1 MPDVSYMEFTGK
13 DAAIEIFNEAVKAV
27 QPAVLIPGHIRL
39 EVGVLNIDGQVLP
52 LHNYDGVYV
61 LAVGKAAAAMALEA
75 EKVLG
80 DTITTGLVV
89 TKYQHSLPLQY
100 CRAIEAGHP
109 VPDEN
114 SLAAALA
121 VVDFCKPLTSNS
133 LLLCFISGGASA
145 LLADVAEGISL
156 ADMQSVSRL
165 MLQCGANIQE
175 MNTVRKHLSY
185 LKGGQ
190 LLRHL
195 NGATVFSFI
204 ISDVQG
210 DDLSVIASGLT
221 VANTATYADAWQVLV
236 KYALV
241 DEVPPAIKSRLLN
254 GMQQG
259 FTETGKPALG
269 TVQNILVANNAKALH
284 AAEQRAKRLGF
295 ATAILNGQLQGEAK
309 NAASRFWELLWQY
322 NGPRPACL
330 LAGGETTVT
339 VTGNG
344 KGGRNQEFVLAVI
357 CQLIDMNVPAEKWPV
372 LLSAGTDGTDGP
384 TEAAG
389 AIVNIY
395 DYYNIKK
402 MGLNPHF
409 FIKNNDA
416 FRFFEAISG
425 LIVTGATQTNVMDV
439 VVAIIS

>member
-1 MPDVSYMEFTGK
+1 MKFTGK
-13 DAAIEIFNEAVKAV
+13 DAAIEIFSEAVKAV
-27 QPAVLIPGHIRL
+27 QPAVLIPGYMRL
-39 EVGVLNIDGQVLP
+39 NDGVLYVNGQELP
-52 LHNYDGVYV
+52 LHNYDGIYV
-61 LAVGKAAAAMALEA
+61 LAVGKAAAAMAQEA
-75 EKVLG
+75 EKILG
-80 DTITTGLVV
+80 DKITAGLVV
-89 TKYQHSLPLQY
+89 TKYRHGLPLQY
-100 CRAIEAGHP
+100 CRTIEAGHP
-109 VPDEN
+109 LPDDN
-114 SLAAALA
+114 SLLAALA
-121 VVDFCKPLTSNS
+121 VVDFCKPLTGNS

-145 LLADVAEGISL
+145 LLADVAEGVSL

-165 MLQCGANIQE
+165 LLQCGADIHE
-175 MNTVRKHLSY
+175 INTVRKHLCY

-190 LLRHL
+190 LLMYLH
-195 NGATVFSFI
+195 GATVFSFI

-210 DDLSVIASGLT
+210 DDLSVVASGLT
-221 VANTATYADAWQVLV
+221 VANTTTYADAWQVLV

-241 DEVPPAIKSRLLN
+241 DEVPPAIKNRLLN
-254 GMQQG
+254 GTPLAMA
-259 FTETGKPALG
+259 ETGQPALG
-269 TVQNILVANNAKALH
+269 AVQNILTGNNAKALR
-284 AAEQRAKRLGF
+284 AAEQRAQQLGF
-295 ATAILNGQLQGEAK
+295 ATTTVNNLLQGEAK
-309 NAASRFWELLWQY
+309 TAASHFLEVLLQY

-339 VTGNG
+339 VTGKG

-357 CQLIDMNVPAEKWPV
+357 CKLIDMDVPAEKWPV

-409 FIKNNDA
+409 FIKNNDS
-416 FRFFEAISG
+416 FHFFETIDE
-425 LIVTGATQTNVMDV
+425 LIITGATQTNVMDV

>member
-1 MPDVSYMEFTGK
+1 MEFTGK
-13 DAAIEIFNEAVKAV
+13 DAAIEIFSEAVKAV
-27 QPAVLIPGHIRL
+27 QPAVLIPGYIRL
-39 EVGVLNIDGQVLP
+39 EDGVLNVDGQELP

-61 LAVGKAAAAMALEA
+61 LAAGKAAAAMAQEA
-75 EKVLG
+75 EKILG
-80 DTITTGLVV
+80 DKITAGLVV

-100 CRAIEAGHP
+100 CRTIEAGHP
-109 VPDEN
+109 VPDDN
-114 SLAAALA
+114 SLVAALA
-121 VVDFCKPLTSNS
+121 VVDFCRPLTSNS

-145 LLADVAEGISL
+145 LLADVAEGVSL

-165 MLQCGANIQE
+165 LLQCGADIQE

-190 LLRHL
+190 LLTYLH
-195 NGATVFSFI
+195 GASVFSVI

-221 VANTATYADAWQVLV
+221 VANTTSFADAWQVLV

-241 DEVPPAIKSRLLN
+241 DEMPPAIKNRLLN
-254 GMQQG
+254 GMQHG
-259 FTETGKPALG
+259 FTATGKPALG
-269 TVQNILVANNAKALH
+269 AVQNILIGNNAKALR
-284 AAEQRAKRLGF
+284 AAEQRAQQLGF
-295 ATAILNGQLQGEAK
+295 ATTIINNLLQGEAK
-309 NAASRFWELLWQY
+309 NAASRFWEMLLKY
-322 NGPRPACL
+322 SGPRPACL

-339 VTGNG
+339 VTGKG

-357 CQLIDMNVPAEKWPV
+357 CQLIDMDVPAEKWPV

-402 MGLNPHF
+402 MALNPHF

-416 FRFFEAISG
+416 FHFFEAIGG

-439 VVAIIS
+439 VIAII